1 MHVVVSGASGYVGT
15 ELLHHLAA
23 AGHTVVRLVRRAAQG
38 PSESRWSPSA
48 GVVDQSVID
57 SADAV
62 INLSGAS
69 LARLP
74 WTPRYRRE
82 MLSSRLTTTAT
93 LATAIAAS
101 STPPAVYLSGSAVGF
116 YGNRADEE
124 LTEASS
130 SGSGVRADIV
140 IQWEAA
146 AKPAEAATRVVL
158 LRTGIVV
165 GHGGA
170 FTPLERLTRLGLG
183 ARLGTGTAFWPWI
196 SLHDE
201 AAAIV
206 HLLGSKLEGPVNL
219 VGPSPAT
226 SDEITRALATAMR
239 RPRIW
244 PVPGWAVELA
254 LGDAGREL
262 ILSGE
267 RVLPAR
273 LLEDRFAFRDE
284 TVETAIRAAWPAR
297 A

>member
-1 MHVVVSGASGYVGT
+1 MHIVVAGASGYVGT

-23 AGHTVVRLVRRAAQG
+23 AGHTVVRLVRRSAQG
-38 PSESRWSPSA
+38 PSESSWSPSA
-48 GVVDQSVID
+48 GVVDQSAID

-62 INLSGAS
+62 VNLSGAS

-82 MLSSRLTTTAT
+82 MLASRLTTTST
-93 LATAIAAS
+93 LATAIARS
-101 STPPAVYLSGSAVGF
+101 STPPSVFLSGSAVGF
-116 YGNRADEE
+116 YGNRPGEA
-124 LTEASS
+124 LTEDSAA
-130 SGSGVRADIV
+130 GHGVLPDLV
-140 IQWEAA
+140 TQWEDAA
-146 AKPAEAATRVVL
+146 TTAATRVVT

-170 FTPLERLTRLGLG
+170 FTPLELLTRWGLG
-183 ARLGTGTAFWPWI
+183 ARLGDGTAYWPWI

-206 HLLGSKLEGPVNL
+206 HLLGSRLAGPVNL
-219 VGPSPAT
+219 VGPTPAT
-226 SDEITRALATAMR
+226 SDVITRQLATAMN

-244 PVPGWAVELA
+244 PIPRRVIEFA

-262 ILSGE
+262 VLSNQ
-267 RVLPAR
+267 RVVPTR
-273 LLEDRFAFRDE
+273 LIEDGFVFRDD
-284 TVETAIRAAWPAR
+284 TVDTAIRAAWPAR

>member
-1 MHVVVSGASGYVGT
+1 VGT

-23 AGHTVVRLVRRAAQG
+23 AGHTVVRLVRRSAQG
-38 PSESRWSPSA
+38 PSESTWSPA
-48 GVVDQSVID
+48 TGVVDQGVID

-82 MLSSRLTTTAT
+82 LLSSRLATTST
-93 LATAIAAS
+93 LASAIAR
-101 STPPAVYLSGSAVGF
+101 STSPPAVFLSGSAVGF
-116 YGNRADEE
+116 YGNRPGIE
-124 LTEASS
+124 LNEDSS
-130 SGSGVRADIV
+130 VGSGVLPDLV
-140 IQWEAA
+140 VQWEEAA
-146 AKPAEAATRVVL
+146 ATPSTRVVT

-170 FTPLERLTRLGLG
+170 FTPLELLTRWGLG
-183 ARLGTGTAFWPWI
+183 ARLGDGTAYWPWI

-206 HLLGSKLEGPVNL
+206 HLLDSKLAGAVNL
-219 VGPSPAT
+219 VGPTPAT
-226 SDEITRALATAMR
+226 SDEITRQLATAMR

-244 PVPGWAVELA
+244 PIPRWTIELA

-262 ILSGE
+262 VLSSQ
-267 RVLPAR
+267 RVVPAR
-273 LLEDRFAFRDE
+273 LVGDGFHFRDE
-284 TVETAIRAAWPAR
+284 TVEDAIRAAWPAR

>member
-23 AGHTVVRLVRRAAQG
+23 ADHTVVRLVRREAQG
-38 PSESRWSPSA
+38 PSESRWSPSN
-48 GVVDQSVID
+48 GLVDQAVID

-82 MLSSRLTTTAT
+82 MLASRLTTTST
-93 LATAIAAS
+93 LAAAIAAS
-101 STPPAVYLSGSAVGF
+101 PTPPAVYLSGSAVGF
-116 YGNRADEE
+116 YGDRGDEN

-130 SGSGVRADIV
+130 AGSGVRAEIV
-140 IQWEAA
+140 TRWEAA
-146 AKPAEAATRVVL
+146 AAEAVAVTRVVF

-170 FTPLERLTRLGLG
+170 FTPLERLTRWGLG
-183 ARLGTGTAFWPWI
+183 ARLGTGSAFWPWI

-206 HLLGSKLEGPVNL
+206 HLLGSRLAGPVNL
-219 VGPSPAT
+219 VGPTPAT
-226 SDEITRALATAMR
+226 SDEITRALARAMR
-239 RPRIW
+239 RPRVW

-254 LGDAGREL
+254 LGVAGREL
-262 ILSGE
+262 ILSSE
-267 RVLPAR
+267 RVLPER
-273 LLEDRFAFRDE
+273 LLEDGFVFRDE
-284 TVETAIRAAWPAR
+284 TAASAIAAAWPAR
-297 A
+297 V

>member
-1 MHVVVSGASGYVGT
+1 MHIVVAGASGYVGT
-15 ELLHHLAA
+15 ELLHHLGA
-23 AGHTVVRLVRRAAQG
+23 AGHTVVRLVRRDAHG
-38 PSESRWSPSA
+38 PSESCWSPSS
-48 GVVDQSVID
+48 GLVDQRVID

-62 INLSGAS
+62 VNLSGAS

-82 MLSSRLTTTAT
+82 MLASRLTTTST
-93 LATAIAAS
+93 LASAIARSPA
-101 STPPAVYLSGSAVGF
+101 PPAVFLSGSAVGF
-116 YGNRADEE
+116 YGNRPGED
-124 LTEASS
+124 LDEAS
-130 SGSGVRADIV
+130 GAGQGVLPDLVA
-140 IQWEAA
+140 QWEDAA
-146 AKPAEAATRVVL
+146 AAPTRVVK

-170 FTPLERLTRLGLG
+170 FTPLELLTRWGLG
-183 ARLGTGTAFWPWI
+183 ARLGDGRAYWPWI

-206 HLLGSKLEGPVNL
+206 HLLTSKLDGAVNL
-219 VGPSPAT
+219 VGPRPAT
-226 SDEITRALATAMR
+226 SDAITRQLATAMR

-244 PVPGWAVELA
+244 PIPRWLIELA

-262 ILSGE
+262 VLSDQ

-273 LLEDRFAFRDE
+273 LLEDGFTYRDE
-284 TVETAIRAAWPAR
+284 TVDSAIRAAWPAR

>member
-1 MHVVVSGASGYVGT
+1 MHIVVAGASGYVGT

-38 PSESRWSPSA
+38 PSESRWSPSD

-62 INLSGAS
+62 VNLSGAS

-74 WTPRYRRE
+74 WTSRYRRE
-82 MLSSRLTTTAT
+82 MLASRLTTTST
-93 LATAIAAS
+93 LAAAIARS
-101 STPPAVYLSGSAVGF
+101 STPPGVYLSGSAVGF
-116 YGNRADEE
+116 YGNRPGEALSEE
-124 LTEASS
+124 
-130 SGSGVRADIV
+130 SGVGHGVLPDLV
-140 IQWEAA
+140 TQWEDAA
-146 AKPAEAATRVVL
+146 ATTSTRVVT

-170 FTPLERLTRLGLG
+170 FTPLGALTRWGLG
-183 ARLGTGTAFWPWI
+183 SRLGDGTAYWPWI
-196 SLHDE
+196 GLHDE

-206 HLLGSKLEGPVNL
+206 HLLGSKLAGPVNL
-219 VGPSPAT
+219 VGPTPAT
-226 SDEITRALATAMR
+226 SDAITRELATAMR

-244 PVPGWAVELA
+244 PIPRWAIELA

-262 ILSGE
+262 VLSDQ
-267 RVLPAR
+267 RVTPTR
-273 LLEDRFAFRDE
+273 LLEDRFVFRDE
-284 TVETAIRAAWPAR
+284 TVETAIRAVWPAR